1 MLNMVAGETTRLRQ
15 NLRRWADMS
24 GGPNLGRAS
33 SKLRPI
39 QCTVQPVEGADPF
52 LSLSNTTH
60 SVTLD
65 LRSAVHLDVVIKAQD
80 YMH

>member
-24 GGPNLGRAS
+24 GGFNLGRAS

-39 QCTVQPVEGADPF
+39 QCTVQLVEGADFF
-52 LSLSNTTH
+52 LSLSNITY
-60 SVTLD
+60 SVILD
-65 LRSAVHLDVVIKAQD
+65 F
-80 YMH
+80 